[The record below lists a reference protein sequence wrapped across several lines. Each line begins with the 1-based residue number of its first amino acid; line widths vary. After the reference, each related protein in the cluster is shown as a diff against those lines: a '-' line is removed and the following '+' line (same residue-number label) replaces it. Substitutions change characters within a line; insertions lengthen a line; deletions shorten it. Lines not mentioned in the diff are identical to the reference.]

1 MYIYVFIVYSS
12 CWGVFTNKP
21 TLNSLLKKTK
31 KLFRPDSR
39 TVVYCVHGNK
49 WGIAQ
54 CCDDL
59 NAYDSLEDDE
69 ELHDEDRGDGLDPV
83 HCHTERREGLDK
95 K

>member
-1 MYIYVFIVYSS
+1 M
-12 CWGVFTNKP
+12 
-21 TLNSLLKKTK
+21 
-31 KLFRPDSR
+31 
-39 TVVYCVHGNK
+39 VYCVHGNK

-59 NAYDSLEDDE
+59 NYDSLEDEE
-69 ELHDEDRGDGLDPV
+69 ELLEEDPV

>member
-1 MYIYVFIVYSS
+1 M
-12 CWGVFTNKP
+12 
-21 TLNSLLKKTK
+21 
-31 KLFRPDSR
+31 FRPDSR

-69 ELHDEDRGDGLDPV
+69 ELHDEDHGDGLDPV